1 MALQRR
7 PALEQLARNAGQ
19 IGNALRR
26 RRRLLKLTQNHLG
39 ERTGLRQATI
49 SMLEAG
55 DSDARLSTLTS
66 MLAALNLELIVRDR
80 TQGPKIEDI
89 F

>member
-1 MALQRR
+1 V
-7 PALEQLARNAGQ
+7 EQLARNASQ

-26 RRRLLKLTQNHLG
+26 HRRLLRLTQTQLG
-39 ERTGLRQATI
+39 ERSGLRQATI
-49 SMLEAG
+49 SLLEAG
-55 DSDARLSTLTS
+55 DSDARLSTLTT
-66 MLAALNLELIVRDR
+66 MLAVLNLELLVRDR

>member
-1 MALQRR
+1 M
-7 PALEQLARNAGQ
+7 EQLARNASQ

-26 RRRLLKLTQNHLG
+26 RRRLLKLSQNQLA

-49 SMLEAG
+49 STLEAG
-55 DSDARLSTLTS
+55 DSNARLDTLTS
-66 MLAALNLELIVRDR
+66 MLAALDLELIVRDR
-80 TQGPKIEDI
+80 TKGPKIEDI

>member
-1 MALQRR
+1 
-7 PALEQLARNAGQ
+7 LEQLARNGSQ

-26 RRRLLKLTQNHLG
+26 RRRLLKLSQAQLG

-49 SMLEAG
+49 SALESG
-55 DSDARLSTLTS
+55 DSNARLSTLTS
-66 MLAALNLELIVRDR
+66 MLAALGLELVVRDR
-80 TQGPKIEDI
+80 TKGPRIEDI

>member
-1 MALQRR
+1 
-7 PALEQLARNAGQ
+7 LEQLARNASQ

-26 RRRLLKLTQNHLG
+26 RRRLLKLSQNQLA

-49 SMLEAG
+49 STLEAG
-55 DSDARLSTLTS
+55 DSNARLDTLTS
-66 MLAALNLELIVRDR
+66 MLAALDLELIVRDR
-80 TQGPKIEDI
+80 TKGPKIEDI

>member
-1 MALQRR
+1 
-7 PALEQLARNAGQ
+7 LEQLARNASQ

-26 RRRLLKLTQNHLG
+26 RRRFLKLTQNQVG
-39 ERTGLRQATI
+39 DRSGLRQGTI
-49 SMLEAG
+49 SLLETG

-80 TQGPKIEDI
+80 TPGPKIEDI